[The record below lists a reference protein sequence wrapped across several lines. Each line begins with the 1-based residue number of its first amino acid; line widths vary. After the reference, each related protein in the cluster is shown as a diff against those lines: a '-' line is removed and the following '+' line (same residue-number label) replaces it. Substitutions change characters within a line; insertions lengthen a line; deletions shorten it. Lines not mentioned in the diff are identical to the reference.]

1 MANNKLNPQ
10 EIVVTN
16 GADPVQFVYW
26 PDSRLNF
33 DKLQPNRRYLVTYEE
48 IDDTMKIPG
57 IAQFTINRNDGSKDK
72 IYGLGRDTE

>member
-10 EIVVTN
+10 EIIET
-16 GADPVQFVYW
+16 GADACDFEYK

-33 DKLQPNRRYLVTYEE
+33 DRFEPNTRYLVTYEK
-48 IDDTMKIPG
+48 IDDTMNIPG
-57 IAQFTINRNDGSKDK
+57 IAQFTINRNDGSKDT